1 MDQIRV
7 TSEGVLAVPVWPP
20 ATRSHLQSCSNTGR
34 RHRHEPLTTLQHIQN
49 VSRLWNIRHQL
60 EVNVISLLR
69 TLLCPARLVIIF
81 PNWQWQGRLCRNL
94 FDGKFQL
101 KILFYHALNS
111 SLLGLSLIW
120 CVIFYN
126 KSNFHPNTFIVD
138 LAAPLHFLPPQA
150 TTQVTGEIL
159 QCLKLI
165 FTEPFLFQWRVQS
178 SSFSFN
184 RVTRLHNSPS
194 PPPRKWQYN
203 LW

>member
-1 MDQIRV
+1 MSYHC
-7 TSEGVLAVPVWPP
+7 SE
-20 ATRSHLQSCSNTGR
+20 HY
-34 RHRHEPLTTLQHIQN
+34 
-49 VSRLWNIRHQL
+49 
-60 EVNVISLLR
+60 
-69 TLLCPARLVIIF
+69 LLCPARFAIF
-81 PNWQWQGRLCRNL
+81 PNYQWQGRLCRNL

-194 PPPRKWQYN
+194 PPTRKVIG
-203 LW
+203 LWNIDWGRISVQQAKWLEYTEYTGTVVESSARGGLLPVEKILPGNKILS